1 MTQVGINYA
10 GGLYA
15 LAADEGL
22 CVQLLQEMDALEQAF
37 AAEPD
42 FLRLLAAPNIDKRE
56 RCQTVDDLFRGKVH
70 PYMLNFLKLLTEK
83 GYARYFDDCCQV
95 FRQLYDRD
103 NGILRVSAVTAVPL
117 NQQQSEKMTE
127 KLSAITGKTVML
139 TNTVEPACLGGV
151 RLRYDGVQVDDT
163 IRNRLMSVESL
174 LKNTQL

>member
-15 LAADEGL
+15 LALEEGL
-22 CVQLLQEMDALEQAF
+22 TAQLLQELDTLEQSF

-42 FLRLLAAPNIDKRE
+42 FLRLLAAPNIDKQE
-56 RCQTVDDLFRGKVH
+56 RCQTVDAVFRCKVH

-83 GYARYFDDCCQV
+83 GYARYFGDCCQAY
-95 FRQLYDRD
+95 RQLYDRD

-117 NQQQSEKMTE
+117 TPAQSDKMTQ
-127 KLSAITGKTVML
+127 KLSGITGKTVVL
-139 TNTVEPACLGGV
+139 TNTVEPVCLGGV
-151 RLRYDGVQVDDT
+151 KLRYDGVQVDDT